1 MCVDQ
6 KFFPGNMRAGVVWIV
21 LLLIILSGVCSKA
34 RMPVIEAMT
43 PPSPPSACTNLSET
57 DMSQLIS
64 WITEAL
70 AQSKQNGVDIRN
82 SIQAMKTSKQ

>member
-1 MCVDQ
+1 
-6 KFFPGNMRAGVVWIV
+6 MRAGVVWIV
-21 LLLIILSGVCSKA
+21 LLVILLSGVCAKTHG
-34 RMPVIEAMT
+34 PVVEALT
-43 PPSPPSACTNLSET
+43 APSPPSACSNLSET

-82 SIQAMKTSKQ
+82 SIKSMKTSKQ